1 MMEHIPTIIVV
12 VAAFAAVVALLM
24 ALGTLRRALRQRAW
38 RETPAEIVASEVSSR
53 LAPRSG
59 EGPQTQFGRM
69 FKPEVRFV
77 YEIAGQRHES
87 KTHSL
92 FVNESSS
99 DSEAAAVVAHYPVGA
114 KVTAYVDPGNPA
126 AAVLDRSIRWSTL
139 LVMLGVCCVFATVAV
154 VLGLRL
160 R

>member
-1 MMEHIPTIIVV
+1 MMDHIPTVIVV
-12 VAAFAAVVALLM
+12 VAGLAAVVTLLM
-24 ALGTLRRALRQRAW
+24 ALSTLRRALRQRAW

-59 EGPQTQFGRM
+59 EGPKSQFGRM
-69 FKPEVRFV
+69 FKPTIRFV
-77 YEIAGQRHES
+77 YQVAGQRHES

-99 DSEAAAVVAHYPVGA
+99 DVEAAAVVARYPVGA
-114 KVTAYVDPGNPA
+114 KVTAYVDPANPA

-139 LVMLGVCCVFATVAV
+139 LVMAGVCCVFATVAIV
-154 VLGLRL
+154 GWRW

>member
-1 MMEHIPTIIVV
+1 MEHIPTIIVA
-12 VAAFAAVVALLM
+12 VAAFAAVVTLLM
-24 ALGTLRRALRQRAW
+24 ALNALRRALRQRTW
-38 RETPAEIVASEVSSR
+38 RETPAEIVASQVSSR

-59 EGPQTQFGRM
+59 EGPQSQFGRM
-69 FKPEVRFV
+69 FKPEIRFA
-77 YEIAGQRHES
+77 YEVAGQRHES
-87 KTHSL
+87 QTHSL

-99 DSEAAAVVAHYPVGA
+99 DREAAAVVARYPVGA

-139 LVMLGVCCVFATVAV
+139 LVMLAVCGVFATVAIV
-154 VLGLRL
+154 GWRL

>member
-1 MMEHIPTIIVV
+1 MMQHIPTIIVV
-12 VAAFAAVVALLM
+12 VAALAAVVTLLM
-24 ALGTLRRALRQRAW
+24 ALSTLRRALRQRAW
-38 RETPAEIVASEVSSR
+38 RETPAEIVSSVVSSR

-59 EGPQTQFGRM
+59 DGPTSQFGRM
-69 FKPEVRFV
+69 FRPEIRFV

-99 DSEAAAVVAHYPVGA
+99 DGEAAAVVARYPVGS

-126 AAVLDRSIRWSTL
+126 AAVLDRSIRWSSL
-139 LVMLGVCCVFATVAV
+139 LIMAAVCCVFATVAIV
-154 VLGLRL
+154 GWRW